1 MEATSMANMMIGDMI
16 LGQTRA
22 GFFAITREF
31 EEANMGILRNNNAG
45 WTNILRFIH
54 KDGGFTAKNSPE
66 LILVVPQE
74 TGHVDVFMCG
84 DQVWLTFGGLP

>member
-1 MEATSMANMMIGDMI
+1 MAFSSFSFKLIRSKMEATSMANMMIGDMI

-45 WTNILRFIH
+45 
-54 KDGGFTAKNSPE
+54 
-66 LILVVPQE
+66 
-74 TGHVDVFMCG
+74 
-84 DQVWLTFGGLP
+84 